1 MQIHQLQISFDPAE
15 DRLRLRLTTT
25 AGEEF
30 RLFMTR
36 RFLRLLWPELTKT
49 AEASAAVKSPTP
61 VARREVAAFE
71 REKALAES
79 DFKTPFQEPSAHAPR
94 RFPLG
99 ETPFVATRAQ
109 VTIERP
115 GAYRLTL
122 DPQVG
127 RGIELGFDDRL
138 MHSFCRLIESAVRG
152 ADWDL
157 PMLAASQAAA
167 PESEAPPERSRR
179 MLN

>member
-1 MQIHQLQISFDPAE
+1 MQIHQLQITFDPAE

-30 RLFMTR
+30 RLYMTR
-36 RFLRLLWPELTKT
+36 RFVRLLWPELTKT
-49 AEASAAVKSPTP
+49 AEVTAVVKSPTP
-61 VARREVAAFE
+61 VARREVVAFE

-79 DFKTPFQEPSAHAPR
+79 DFKTPFQEPSAETPR

-99 ETPFVATRAQ
+99 ETPFLATRAQ
-109 VTIERP
+109 VRVDRP

-122 DPQVG
+122 DPQAG
-127 RGIELGFDDRL
+127 RGIELGLDDRL

-157 PMLAASQAAA
+157 PMLAANPSAT
-167 PESEAPPERSRR
+167 SGTDTPPGDSPRI
-179 MLN
+179 LN